1 MKIPRSQIKKRD
13 REKKNEPD
21 HHGQEQFTKGNRD
34 QSGETSSEAIKISQA
49 RNDGHLD
56 KDGGRR
62 GGVKRSDYRYR
73 ANKIC

>member
-21 HHGQEQFTKGNRD
+21 HHGQEQFTKGDRD

-62 GGVKRSDYRYR
+62 GGVKWSDYRYR